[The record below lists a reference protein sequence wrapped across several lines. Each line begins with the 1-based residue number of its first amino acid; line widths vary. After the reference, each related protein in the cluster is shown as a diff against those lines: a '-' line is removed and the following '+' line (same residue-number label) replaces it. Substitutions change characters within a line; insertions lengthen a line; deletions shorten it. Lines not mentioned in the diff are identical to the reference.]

1 MNSRTEP
8 ASVGLVGESVDTF
21 HRGRFVLVQPKGA
34 GHRSGI
40 DAMILAA
47 AVPAGFAGRVAD
59 LGAGAGAAGL
69 AVVARCEQA
78 TAVLVEQD
86 PLMAAFA
93 RKTLEHE
100 SNHVLAPRLSLIESD
115 VTLTGKP
122 RSDAG
127 LLDHSFDYAIMN
139 PPFNSASDRQ
149 TPDAMKAGAH
159 VMHDGLLD
167 AWLRTASAI
176 LKPGGGVAVIARP
189 QSIDDILEAMKR
201 RFGGV
206 KIVPVHPRADEAA
219 IRIVVTGI
227 RGSRARLSLEP
238 PLVLHGPAGNA
249 FLPRAVAITNG
260 EIGLFDRFE
269 P

>member
-1 MNSRTEP
+1 MNSRTEQ
-8 ASVGLVGESVDTF
+8 SGESVDAF

-47 AVPAGFAGRVAD
+47 AVPSGFAGRVAD

-69 AVVARCEQA
+69 AVAARSNSASVTLAEN
-78 TAVLVEQD
+78 D
-86 PLMAAFA
+86 PTMVAFA

-100 SNHVLAPRLSLIESD
+100 SNQVLASRLSLIESD
-115 VTLTGKP
+115 VTLTGKQ
-122 RSDAG
+122 RSGAG
-127 LLDHSFDYAIMN
+127 LQDHSFDFAIMN

-149 TPDAMKAGAH
+149 TPDAVKAGAH
-159 VMHDGLLD
+159 VMQDGLFD

-176 LKPGGGVAVIARP
+176 VKPGGGAALIARP

-206 KIVPVHPRADEAA
+206 KIVPVHPRTDEAA

-227 RGSRARLSLEP
+227 HGSRARLLLEP
-238 PLVLHGPAGNA
+238 PLVLHGSTGNA
-249 FLPRAVAITNG
+249 FLPRAVAIING
-260 EIGLFDRFE
+260 EIGLFDQFK